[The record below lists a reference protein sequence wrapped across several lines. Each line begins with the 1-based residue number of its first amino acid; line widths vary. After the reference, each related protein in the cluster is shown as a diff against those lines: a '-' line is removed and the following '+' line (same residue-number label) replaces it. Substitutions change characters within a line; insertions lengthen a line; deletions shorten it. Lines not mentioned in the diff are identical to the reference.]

1 MREIRAELDLAAEA
15 ASDESLSADERR
27 QLAADHV
34 GTAQGLL
41 VSNYGYV
48 KELKRKGYQEIKDAR
63 ELDQKHITVNPLD
76 GVKQAKQTIMDAGV
90 DAAFQEASS
99 GVLDKASQELE
110 DKVQEA
116 IDRRN
121 DVTTDSDKKTEE
133 EVEEKKA
140 EEEAEEKEAEK
151 EAEEKNSILKN

>member
-1 MREIRAELDLAAEA
+1 M
-15 ASDESLSADERR
+15 
-27 QLAADHV
+27 
-34 GTAQGLL
+34 
-41 VSNYGYV
+41 SNYGYV

-121 DVTTDSDKKTEE
+121 DVTTESDKKTEE